1 MKPVDPRAERMREAL
16 DLVLANLED
25 ELGRLRARVTTLV
38 ASLAAEAQVLS
49 ERCKC
54 DGADAVE
61 TAMAENRANSRSE
74 PRCSTPR
81 KFIPQPRRSPRDNKA
96 Q

>member
-25 ELGRLRARVTTLV
+25 ELGRLRARVTALV

-54 DGADAVE
+54 D
-61 TAMAENRANSRSE
+61 
-74 PRCSTPR
+74 
-81 KFIPQPRRSPRDNKA
+81 
-96 Q
+96 